1 MAITAADIENQSFSI
16 SKKGYDVDEV
26 DVFLERVAEEI
37 DEMNNLIAELRAGQA
52 QQTPVS
58 EPEEVEEEEEYNEND
73 YDELSDDP
81 QLIIREKDKIIEELR
96 EKLDAKQADDSVIS
110 QALIV
115 AQRSAD
121 EIIANAN
128 TKADVTIAD
137 AHDEADRIVKRAEAE
152 KSSIMQ
158 QISKLEEDRE
168 GSKNGY
174 ATLLRDIIDDA
185 NQKLSVLGFDED
197 IDAIPYDDVPALTE
211 VQDDGSFFEGVD
223 LGKTS
228 ALEPVSSVMEKDM
241 SGFGD
246 VADDSD
252 DID

>member
-37 DEMNNLIAELRAGQA
+37 DEMNNIIAELRAGKSEVA
-52 QQTPVS
+52 SS
-58 EPEEVEEEEEYNEND
+58 EPEVEEEPYEEEEF
-73 YDELSDDP
+73 DEMSDDP

-96 EKLDAKQADDSVIS
+96 SKLDQKQADDSVIS

-121 EIIANAN
+121 EIIASAN
-128 TKADVTIAD
+128 TKADITVQD

-152 KSSIMQ
+152 KNSIMQ
-158 QISKLEEDRE
+158 AIAKLEEDRE

-174 ATLLRDIIDDA
+174 ANLLRDIIDDA

-197 IDAIPYDDVPALTE
+197 IDAIPYDDVPMLQE
-211 VQDDGSFFEGVD
+211 VEDDGSYFEGVD

-228 ALEPVSSVMEKDM
+228 ALTPVSSGLEKDM

-246 VADDSD
+246 VADDD